1 MKFRQIAV
9 MAVLVTLLGACSR
22 ERRDMVTSSYGDQ
35 LLMGEVVMAGTGDP
49 SPAGVRVSVRGTG
62 MMTTLG
68 DDGQF
73 SFAGVPQNALL
84 DFVRE
89 SDGVQASLELEV
101 ARGSVTIE
109 LAQSSATRRS
119 RRRTVGPTRERTYEF
134 EGVIRTATPESIV
147 VFTSK
152 QEEVTIALTEDTLIR
167 HGNRML
173 TAADLLADTRVH
185 VKAKMVDNA
194 YSAIS
199 VWVQNQDDGD
209 DDDGDDDGETPA
221 VVREYEGLVVT
232 ASATE
237 LVVDTSRGEQVTFL
251 LTATTDIRK
260 GNTPVAPETILPG
273 TRVHVKATEGAD
285 GAKTATRVIVQNTH
299 IEVELEGTVAS
310 LDTASLVVTTASG
323 DQTVNVERSTQ
334 IRKNGKKITLA
345 EVAVGDTVEVGGT
358 RVDATTVSAKKITVQ

>member
-1 MKFRQIAV
+1 MRFRQIAV
-9 MAVLVTLLGACSR
+9 MAVMVTLLGACSR

-68 DDGQF
+68 ADGQF
-73 SFAGVPQNALL
+73 SFAGVPDSAQL

-89 SDGVQASLELEV
+89 SDGVQASLELE
-101 ARGSVTIE
+101 AASGSVTIE

-134 EGVIRTATPESIV
+134 EGLIRTATPESIV

-152 QEEVTIALTEDTLIR
+152 QEEVTIALTADTILR

-173 TAADLLADTRVH
+173 TAADLLVDTRVH

-199 VWVQNQDDGD
+199 VWIQNQDDGE
-209 DDDGDDDGETPA
+209 DDGEEEPA
-221 VVREYEGLVVT
+221 AVREYEGVVVT

-273 TRVHVKATEGAD
+273 TRVHVKATDGAD
-285 GAKTATRVIVQNTH
+285 GTRTATRVIVQNTH
-299 IEVELEGTVAS
+299 IEAELEGTVAS
-310 LDTASLVVTTASG
+310 VGTSSLVVTTATG
-323 DQTVNVERSTQ
+323 DQTVNVEASTQ

-345 EVAVGDTVEVGGT
+345 EVVVGDTVEVSGT